1 MLTKILAIIA
11 LLILFFTIS
20 KSADL
25 IVVHLRKTGEKLGIK
40 IFFLG
45 IILGI
50 MTSLPEMA
58 IGINSTIS
66 GISTI
71 SFGNLLGGII
81 VLFGLV
87 MAISA
92 ILNRKI
98 HTEKKAWP
106 FLITLIFLFLPL
118 ILGFKGQLNYID
130 GILLIAGYLLLIFYL
145 YKNHRQIGSLGIEI
159 VNRKEINKHLMFILM
174 GIIGLIISSELI
186 VKTTIFILQDYNIS
200 IFIVGLLFY
209 AIGTNLPELIIAIRS
224 FKRKAEDLSFS
235 NLIGSAMSNT
245 LMLGILSV
253 IKTIEIEI
261 DFPYIF
267 LTFFTLALFIVLF
280 IFYKTDKLLSRR
292 EGFFLL
298 LMYLVFLSGQIFIQ
312 IKY

>member
-1 MLTKILAIIA
+1 MLTKTLAIVV
-11 LLILFFTIS
+11 LLILFYIIS

-81 VLFGLV
+81 VLFGLI
-87 MAISA
+87 MAVSA

-98 HTEKKAWP
+98 HTEKKSWP
-106 FLITLIFLFLPL
+106 FLITLLFLFLPL

-130 GILLIAGYLLLIFYL
+130 GILLIIGYVLLIFYL
-145 YKNHRQIGSLGIEI
+145 YKNHRQTGLIKIEI
-159 VNRKEINKHLMFILM
+159 INRKEIYKHILFILI

-186 VKTTIFILQDYNIS
+186 VRTTIFILQDYNIS

-224 FKRKAEDLSFS
+224 FS

-245 LMLGILSV
+245 LMLGILSA

-261 DFPYIF
+261 DLAYIF
-267 LTFFTLALFIVLF
+267 LMIFTLALFIVLF
-280 IFYKTDKLLSRR
+280 IFYKTDKLISRR

-298 LMYLVFLSGQIFIQ
+298 LMYLIFISGQIFIQ